1 MKATFVR
8 SYRKQETGNIVNVYA
23 VSGSKAELEVFAETQ
38 GDNHVVDEKLNKP
51 LWFSTRFV
59 GDSVPL
65 IITKNGKVVA
75 DTSEFDKAASLC
87 EQYKGTA
94 LGTEMA
100 KIMAER
106 LLGNGSHSTPVQAP
120 VQQPAE
126 EDEE

>member
-1 MKATFVR
+1 MKIKHIR

-23 VSGSKAELEVFAETQ
+23 VSGTPAQLEAFKEAQ
-38 GDNHVVDEKLNKP
+38 GDNLVIDEKTGSP
-51 LWFSTRFV
+51 LWFSTRYV
-59 GDSVPL
+59 GETCPL
-65 IITKNGKVVA
+65 LISSNGKVFA

-106 LLGNGSHSTPVQAP
+106 LLGGKTSSSVAQPEAAP
-120 VQQPAE
+120 AGDIE
-126 EDEE
+126 KL